1 MEETGTKKS
10 PSAKSLLHA
19 FQIAVV
25 DDRPV
30 MFDYWND
37 SVNKECFIGV
47 KEDQEKL
54 LVKSEDEYT
63 STIAKIFKVES
74 EYIILTENSLYVVS
88 AEIPTRRV
96 S

>member
-1 MEETGTKKS
+1 MEGNGTTKA

-19 FQIAVV
+19 FQISVV

-63 STIAKIFKVES
+63 STIAKIFKVED

>member
-47 KEDQEKL
+47 K
-54 LVKSEDEYT
+54 
-63 STIAKIFKVES
+63 
-74 EYIILTENSLYVVS
+74 
-88 AEIPTRRV
+88 
-96 S
+96 